1 MEKKFF
7 HHALKVL
14 ENICLGCTHCMKVCP
29 TGAIR
34 VSGGL
39 AHISDNLCVDCGMC
53 LRHCPVKAIIVE
65 QDDFNKIFKFKY
77 RIALI
82 PAVLIGQFPEDVPTR
97 LIHSILHEL
106 GFNRVAE
113 VELGVPV
120 LKKAIEH
127 YFLSHPDTRPLISSF
142 CPAIIRLIQVKFP
155 ALAPNIMLLKPP
167 LDVTAMAIRRE
178 LAEAG
183 AKEEEIGIFYVTP
196 CAAKIAAIKSP
207 VGEEYSPITGVIN
220 MDLMYNKIFR
230 IVKGGKT
237 DRCAVP
243 DHQPLDKTC
252 IEWSLSHGEAGNF
265 GGRCLAIDEIH
276 NVMEFLEK
284 IENEEIT
291 NIDFLELRACDQ
303 SCAGGVLTSGNRF
316 LTRERLLKRGETEH
330 MENPQIL
337 TPSAIDQYEAYL
349 LENIGIGSIQP
360 RPMLNLG
367 EETGQALLNMDR
379 AGNILKCLPRLDC
392 GACGSPSC
400 EALAG
405 DIAMGKAQI
414 GQCFYVDRLLLQYG
428 HLPAEESFQKLI
440 QIWGENKIMED
451 RWKENYKRFCDQ
463 SSGKKANH
471 INEKHKKDNNHDSQ

>member
-14 ENICLGCTHCMKVCP
+14 ENVCMGCTHCMKVCP

-65 QDDFNKIFKFKY
+65 QDDFNKIFKYKY

-120 LKKAIEH
+120 LKKAIDQ
-127 YFLSHPDTRPLISSF
+127 YFISHPDTKPLISSF
-142 CPAIIRLIQVKFP
+142 CPAVIRLIQVRFP

-178 LAEAG
+178 LTGAG
-183 AKEEEIGIFYVTP
+183 ALEEEIGIFYITP

-207 VGEEYSPITGVIN
+207 VGEEFSPITGVIN

-237 DRCAVP
+237 DRCVVP
-243 DHQPLDKTC
+243 EHQPMDRTC
-252 IEWSLSHGEAGNF
+252 IEWSLSHGEAANF
-265 GGRCLAIDEIH
+265 DGRCLAIDEIH

-284 IENEEIT
+284 IENEEIS

-316 LTRERLLKRGETEH
+316 LTRERLLKRGETEQA
-330 MENPQIL
+330 ETPQISPL
-337 TPSAIDQYEAYL
+337 SAVDQNENYL
-349 LENIGIGSIQP
+349 LENIGIGRIQP
-360 RPMLNLG
+360 RPILNLG
-367 EETGQALLNMDR
+367 EETGQALQNMSR

-405 DIAMGKAQI
+405 DIAMGNARLEY
-414 GQCFYVDRLLLQYG
+414 CFYINRLPESFG
-428 HLPAEESFQKLI
+428 HTPTEESFQTLTH
-440 QIWGENKIMED
+440 IWGDNKIIEE
-451 RWKENYKRFCDQ
+451 RWKENYRRLAENPEKQKDSKNLQ
-463 SSGKKANH
+463 
-471 INEKHKKDNNHDSQ
+471 KHKTPDEDDSK